1 MTTETQLKKLEKEMG
16 TEDEM
21 NWTDVLN
28 DTPEWRLYIEREH
41 ERFCKISQSG
51 RDYLVSNIARKD
63 KRAWVEVLY
72 YEDWNKEIPRE
83 EVVVSDRVV
92 HQAPIDGASIN

>member
-28 DTPEWRLYIEREH
+28 DTAEWRLYIEREH

-51 RDYLVSNIARKD
+51 RDYLVSRARED
-63 KRAWVEVLY
+63 NRAWVDALY
-72 YEDWNKEIPRE
+72 YEAWNKEIPRE